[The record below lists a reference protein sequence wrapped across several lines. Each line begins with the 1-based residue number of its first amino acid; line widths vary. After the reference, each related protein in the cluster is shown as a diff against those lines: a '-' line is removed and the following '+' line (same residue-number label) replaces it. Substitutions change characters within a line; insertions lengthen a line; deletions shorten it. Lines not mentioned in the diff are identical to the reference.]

1 MIPPKD
7 SESAILMIDFAKRRR
22 ILPEDGGS
30 LTSIFTIGVEIL
42 HYGQNDNYFI
52 DFSAAPSTAHLGH
65 KLRAKGLFEM
75 TVGNGRFQRL
85 QVSFYVE
92 TRCYNSILGVL
103 YRKMRDFSR
112 GFLREKTGKDGH

>member
-7 SESAILMIDFAKRRR
+7 SESAILMIDSAKRRR

-42 HYGQNDNYFI
+42 HYGQNDNYFT

-65 KLRAKGLFEM
+65 KHLRHKLRAKG
-75 TVGNGRFQRL
+75 
-85 QVSFYVE
+85 
-92 TRCYNSILGVL
+92 
-103 YRKMRDFSR
+103 
-112 GFLREKTGKDGH
+112 